1 MVAVHLH
8 HLFTGVTMKII
19 FGTIIFDED
28 VATIQ
33 RVNAVL
39 TLPDDVDPED
49 AYELA
54 MTICEETDW
63 DYVCPNEWLGDI
75 HGSQE
80 VDADKK
86 SP

>member
-1 MVAVHLH
+1 
-8 HLFTGVTMKII
+8 MKII

-39 TLPDDVDPED
+39 TLPEDVDPED

-54 MTICEETDW
+54 MTLCEETDW
-63 DYVCPNEWLGDI
+63 DYICPDEWLGDI
-75 HGSQE
+75 NGSQE

>member
-1 MVAVHLH
+1 
-8 HLFTGVTMKII
+8 MKIV
-19 FGTIIFDED
+19 FGIIIFDED

-33 RVNAVL
+33 KVNAVL
-39 TLPDDVDPED
+39 TLPEDVDPED

-54 MTICEETDW
+54 MTLCEETDW
-63 DYVCPNEWLGDI
+63 DYICPDEWLGDI

-80 VDADKK
+80 VDANKK

>member
-1 MVAVHLH
+1 
-8 HLFTGVTMKII
+8 MKII
-19 FGTIIFDED
+19 FGEIAFDED

-39 TLPDDVDPED
+39 TLPEDVDPED

-54 MTICEETDW
+54 MTLCEETDW
-63 DYVCPNEWLGDI
+63 DYICPEEWLGDI

-80 VDADKK
+80 VDADRK